1 MFTVRSSFLFTATG
15 MLLASGLSPMPAG
28 AAPAAGPST
37 GRTVTFVDAGR
48 PVAVDM
54 LGPKW
59 RPHDDTL
66 ECQGG
71 NDIAERLVGR
81 ANLGRG
87 DFHVTAE
94 LAITNLDR
102 SAAAFTLGSAN
113 YFGFAGSHGKVFLT
127 GPWFGARGEP
137 LGDPS
142 EFFHNGRRFR
152 FEAIREGDQFRVV
165 VDGRTVLK
173 RKVSREAVGAPGFTP
188 VRSTM
193 RISYFAAAGNLQPYE
208 RPAVHSRR
216 HPPAVVPDPRVRKL
230 PAGFPLG
237 PFVRLPDGGIL
248 AVTEREAVISR
259 DDGRTWTERH
269 RLFPPETNFRVR
281 PERALL
287 CTHTGTVIL
296 AFLDQSRYHY
306 SWDRKA
312 NKPKPDMLLPSYAVR
327 SADGGKT
334 WDTPVMLCRGW
345 CGCIQ
350 DMLET
355 RTGSIVIPGQELLFD
370 KGRHATIPYVS
381 TDAAKTWQRT
391 QWLDIG
397 GRGDHAGAIE
407 GTLEQL
413 RDGRL
418 WLLLRSYHGFFYQS
432 FSKDDGEHW
441 TPPEPS
447 PILSTGSPGKLKR
460 LSDGRL
466 VLVWNDIPHPGFKR
480 REELSISFSDD
491 DGRTWTPPRVVAR
504 CKGGRVAY
512 TYLFEHRPGVLWLT
526 TMQGG
531 LRGELQVKDFL
542 RDWPRIVAFGDS
554 TTAPRLAVK
563 VYPWLLQRE
572 LPTLGLDAWVVNAGV
587 PGNTTRDARRRFARD
602 VLARRPRL
610 VIIQFG
616 INDAAVDV
624 WKHPPATS
632 PRAPLKEFRT
642 NLEYFVQAL
651 HKAGVRAVLMT
662 PNPLCWTPK
671 LKELYGKAPY
681 RPEDP
686 DGFNT
691 VLETYADTVRQVARE
706 QQVPL
711 VDVWTL
717 FRNAAAKDKNGLGT
731 LLLDG
736 MHPNDRGHRLVT
748 DALRAVVSRV
758 FRNGRPE

>member
-1 MFTVRSSFLFTATG
+1 MFSVRPSFLSTATG
-15 MLLASGLSPMPAG
+15 MLLAAGLSPMPAK

-37 GRTVTFVDAGR
+37 GRTVTFVEAGR
-48 PVAVDM
+48 AVAVDM

-59 RPHDDTL
+59 HTRDGTL
-66 ECQGG
+66 ECGGG

-87 DFHVTAE
+87 DFHVTAD
-94 LAITNLDR
+94 LTITHLDR
-102 SAAAFTLGSAN
+102 SAAAFTLGSDN
-113 YFGFAGSHGKVFLT
+113 YFGFAGSHGKIFLT

-137 LGDPS
+137 LGAPS
-142 EFFHNGRRFR
+142 EFFHDGRRFR
-152 FEAIREGDQFRVV
+152 FEAIREGDQLRIV

-173 RKVSREAVGAPGFTP
+173 RSVSTGAVGAPGFTP

-193 RISYFAAAGNLQPYE
+193 RISRFTAAGNLQPYE
-208 RPAVHSRR
+208 RPAVRSRR
-216 HPPAVVPDPRVRKL
+216 RAPAVTAGPRVRNL

-237 PFVRLPDGGIL
+237 PFVRLSDGGIL
-248 AVTEREAVISR
+248 AVAEREAVISR
-259 DDGRTWTERH
+259 DGGRTWTERH
-269 RLFPPETNFRVR
+269 PLFRPETNFRVR

-296 AFLDQSRYHY
+296 AFLDQSRHHY
-306 SWDRKA
+306 SWDRGT

-327 SADGGKT
+327 STDGGKT
-334 WDTPVMLCRGW
+334 WDTPVILCKGW

-350 DMLET
+350 DMIET
-355 RTGSIVIPGQELLFD
+355 RTGRIVIPGQELLFD
-370 KGRHATIPYVS
+370 KGRHATIPYIS
-381 TDAAKTWQRT
+381 DDAGKTWRRT

-418 WLLLRSYHGFFYQS
+418 WLLLRSYRGFFYQS

-441 TPPEPS
+441 TPPGPS

-480 REELSISFSDD
+480 REELSISFSED
-491 DGRTWTPPRVVAR
+491 DGRTWTPPQVVAR

-512 TYLFEHRPGVLWLT
+512 TYVFEPRPGVLWLT

-531 LRGELQVKDFL
+531 LRAELQVKDFL
-542 RDWPRIVAFGDS
+542 CDRPRIVAFGDS

-572 LPTLGLDAWVVNAGV
+572 LSAQGVDAWVVNTGV
-587 PGNTTRDARRRFARD
+587 PGNTSRDGRRRFARD

-610 VIIQFG
+610 VIVQFG

-624 WKHPPATS
+624 WKQPPAES
-632 PRAPLKEFRT
+632 PRVPLEEFRA
-642 NLEYFVQAL
+642 NLVHFVQAL
-651 HKAGVRAVLMT
+651 RKAGARTVLMT

-681 RPEDP
+681 RPDDP

-691 VLETYADTVRQVARE
+691 VLESYAEAVRQVARE
-706 QQVPL
+706 QHVPL

-717 FRNAAAKDKNGLGT
+717 FRNAADKDKNGLGA

-736 MHPNDRGHRLVT
+736 MHPNDRGHRLVA
-748 DALRAVVSRV
+748 DALRSVVSQALPVR
-758 FRNGRPE
+758 E